1 LKIQFFQAD
10 FLKNLTGRS
19 ATSMSRLNN
28 GFTLIELM
36 VVVAIIGVLSAV
48 ALPAYQDYIIRTRI
62 VEGLLLAD
70 SAKLVVAADGVGNVD
85 TLTQASA
92 SWNSQA
98 GGTGANSKYVASVLL
113 NVSNPP
119 TGVITVTMNRVTVGV
134 GAGQNTILLSP
145 YARNAA
151 GAAITLAAAQA
162 AGTATSI
169 DWACTSSTKATAQSQ
184 GMGSA
189 ALGTVQAKYVPASCR

>member
-1 LKIQFFQAD
+1 
-10 FLKNLTGRS
+10 
-19 ATSMSRLNN
+19 
-28 GFTLIELM
+28 M

-70 SAKLVVAADGVGNVD
+70 AAKLVVVADGVGNVD

-98 GGTGANSKYVASVLL
+98 GGTGANSKYVTSVLL

-119 TGVITVTMNRVTVGV
+119 TGVVTIAMNPVTVGV

-145 YARNAA
+145 YSRDAA
-151 GAAITLAAAQA
+151 GLAITLAAAQA
-162 AGTATSI
+162 AGAVSPI
-169 DWACTSSTKATAQSQ
+169 DWVCTSSTKATAQSQ

>member
-1 LKIQFFQAD
+1 
-10 FLKNLTGRS
+10 
-19 ATSMSRLNN
+19 
-28 GFTLIELM
+28 M
-36 VVVAIIGVLSAV
+36 VVVAIIGILSAV

-151 GAAITLAAAQA
+151 GVAITLAAAQA

-169 DWACTSSTKATAQSQ
+169 DWACTSSTKTTAQSQ